1 MRPIDSLNVCGT
13 ISTPIY
19 QHRIIN
25 TDLLTPIY
33 QHRFVNTELST
44 PIYQHRGLTHE
55 WMHEH
60 IFRHQLNAQTM
71 NQTTPK

>member
-1 MRPIDSLNVCGT
+1 MWYQFNT
-13 ISTPIY
+13 ESTP
-19 QHRIIN
+19 N
-25 TDLLTPIY
+25 Y
-33 QHRFVNTELST
+33 QHRFINTELLT

-60 IFRHQLNAQTM
+60 IFRHQLNAQTL

>member
-1 MRPIDSLNVCGT
+1 MQCDLDSLNACGT
-13 ISTPIY
+13 KVGGQNYIPENTP
-19 QHRIIN
+19 QHRIN
-25 TDLLTPIY
+25 TDL
-33 QHRFVNTELST
+33 ST
-44 PIYQHRGLTHE
+44 PNYQHRGLTHV

>member
-1 MRPIDSLNVCGT
+1 MQCDLDSLNACGT
-13 ISTPIY
+13 NSTPIY

-25 TDLLTPIY
+25 TDL
-33 QHRFVNTELST
+33 ST
-44 PIYQHRGLTHE
+44 PNYQHRGLTHE

-60 IFRHQLNAQTM
+60 IFRHQLNAQTL